1 MSDSSRLVQQFFIDA
16 FSQGQLEVLDRILAA
31 GFVDHNA
38 PPGIP
43 PGPGGIKMV
52 LGGFRA
58 GMPDVSFVIEDTI
71 SEGDRIAVRYTAS
84 GTHTGE
90 YFGIPATGRA
100 VSFTG
105 ITLFRVADGLLQE
118 SWVQYDAF
126 GLMRQLG
133 VVPG

>member
-1 MSDSSRLVQQFFIDA
+1 MRRLAFRLV
-16 FSQGQLEVLDRILAA
+16 
-31 GFVDHNA
+31 
-38 PPGIP
+38 
-43 PGPGGIKMV
+43 PGGIKMV

-105 ITLFRVADGLLQE
+105 VTLFRVADGLLQE
-118 SWVQYDAF
+118 SWVQYDAL

-133 VVPG
+133 VIPGELRS